1 MIIKINNEIQ
11 KKKIQEKK
19 DEVKVKEKKKKREI
33 PMSI

>member
-1 MIIKINNEIQ
+1 MRF

-33 PMSI
+33 PMSV